1 MNDKEFEKLTFEQAI
16 EMLEDVVDKLNQ
28 SSTSLD
34 DALELFEKGT
44 KLTSICKNKLNEAKI
59 KITELEK

>member
-16 EMLEDVVDKLNQ
+16 EMLEDVVNKLNQ